1 MAVWTDL
8 VLPNITNIFVF
19 LFRNRRLCH
28 ELLSF
33 WFNIT
38 SLSLTTYGI
47 SVSWKNDLE
56 LCKLYEEYLGL
67 VETYGLMAE
76 IEQSNL
82 VPE

>member
-33 WFNIT
+33 WFNIS

-47 SVSWKNDLE
+47 SVSWKI
-56 LCKLYEEYLGL
+56 
-67 VETYGLMAE
+67 A
-76 IEQSNL
+76 
-82 VPE
+82 